1 MTWHQKVGSGRP
13 RVQEV
18 SSLLITRQLG
28 LEPIGGGFLIL
39 SNRNELKRRGAR
51 GPTLCRDNAARRGRG
66 EGGDAHGVCVHMVN
80 TWSGAAVSLTCVWEG
95 VNMQDVLTAGEE
107 PLSVC
112 VCV

>member
-1 MTWHQKVGSGRP
+1 MSRNGEERAVPLCAEITP
-13 RVQEV
+13 R
-18 SSLLITRQLG
+18 
-28 LEPIGGGFLIL
+28 
-39 SNRNELKRRGAR
+39 
-51 GPTLCRDNAARRGRG
+51 AARRGRD